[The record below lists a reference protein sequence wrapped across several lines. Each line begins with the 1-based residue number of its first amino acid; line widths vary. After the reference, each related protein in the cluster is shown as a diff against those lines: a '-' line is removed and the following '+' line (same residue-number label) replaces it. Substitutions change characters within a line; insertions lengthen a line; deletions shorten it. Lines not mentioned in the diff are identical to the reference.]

1 MNMKNIAIYD
11 TTLRDGAQAEGVSFS
26 AVAKVQ
32 VAKRLDEFGIA
43 YIEGGFAASNPKDME
58 FFRLIKKET
67 LKNAKIAAFGS
78 TRRANTAPE
87 DDNASSRAIVLGQGQ
102 GGAQHLRPFLQLIA
116 PGHTIIDAQIEIVP
130 VLFAIVPQIGLHFR
144 DPSLETR

>member
-1 MNMKNIAIYD
+1 MTVKNIEIYD

-43 YIEGGFAASNPKDME
+43 TIEGGFAASNPKDME
-58 FFRLIKKET
+58 FFRLIKNET
-67 LKNAKIAAFGS
+67 LKNSKIAAFGS

-87 DDNASSRAIVLGQGQ
+87 DDKGLAALLEADTPV
-102 GGAQHLRPFLQLIA
+102 APFLEKA
-116 PGHTIIDAQIEIVP
+116 GS
-130 VLFAIVPQIGLHFR
+130 FM
-144 DPSLETR
+144 